1 MGAVQWALLIF
12 GVVAVIAVYFFS
24 RRDRARTQERVE
36 PQLTDAAPT
45 PLDRQMDIF
54 NSTGHFDEFG
64 VGKPRR
70 IGGSTD
76 ADAAASAPN
85 EVAPPRPEPTR
96 IVPEKIV
103 SLLVAE
109 REGTHIFGE
118 QLHDSLRAQ
127 GLEFGARQIYHRMV
141 DGRPVFSI
149 ASLIKPG
156 YLDPAQVKGFSTPGL
171 AVFMI
176 LPGPVP
182 PLAAFQDM
190 LHTAQSLAKSL
201 NAELYDGKRKPL
213 TTLGMRAMQT
223 DVENWAHLYAN

>member
-1 MGAVQWALLIF
+1 MNMGAVQWALLIF
-12 GVVAVIAVYFFS
+12 GVIAVIAVYFFS
-24 RRDRARTQERVE
+24 RRDRGRVQERVE
-36 PQLTDAAPT
+36 PQVSGTAPT

-54 NSTGHFDEFG
+54 SSTGQFDEFG

-70 IGGSTD
+70 VS
-76 ADAAASAPN
+76 AAGAGALDTSFNAQAESPS
-85 EVAPPRPEPTR
+85 RT
-96 IVPEKIV
+96 VPEKIV

-118 QLHDSLRAQ
+118 QLHDALRAQ

-141 DGRPVFSI
+141 DGRPVFSV

-156 YLDPAQVKGFSTPGL
+156 YLDPAQAKNFSTPGL

-182 PLAAFQDM
+182 PLTAFQDM
-190 LHTAQSLAKSL
+190 LHTAQALANSL
-201 NAELYDGKRKPL
+201 NAELYDSKRQPL
-213 TTLGMRAMQT
+213 TPLGMRALQT
-223 DVENWAHLYAN
+223 DVENWAHLYLH